1 MKRLTLLR
9 VDISKKI
16 NTLLTLI
23 ITSIFFFALST
34 YANEK
39 WKIDEELSTI
49 SFELPVLFVKNVQG
63 TFQNIEGFVEIDL
76 DKKENSKAIF
86 SVKINSIDMNYAKYK
101 NLLLSD
107 IFFDAKQFP
116 IVVVDTKKFSYQNE
130 KKITLDAELT
140 IKGKSE
146 IVPLTIVVKRLGE
159 ELVQIESE
167 LSFSRTYF
175 NIGTGKWSNTAI
187 LKDKAKIKTNLFLF
201 KE

>member
-1 MKRLTLLR
+1 MKKLIFLHVSIL
-9 VDISKKI
+9 KKI
-16 NTLLTLI
+16 NILLTLI
-23 ITSIFFFALST
+23 IISGFFFASSIF
-34 YANEK
+34 ANEK
-39 WKIDEELSTI
+39 WAVDKELSTI
-49 SFELPVLFVKNVQG
+49 SFELPVLFLKNVQG
-63 TFQNIEGFVEIDL
+63 TFQNIEGFIEIDL
-76 DKKENSKAIF
+76 DKKEKNKAIF
-86 SVKINSIDMNYAKYK
+86 SVEIDSIDMNYAKYR

-116 IVVVDTKKFSYQNE
+116 IALVDTKKFSYQNE
-130 KKITLDAELT
+130 KKITLDVELA

-146 IVPLTIVVKRLGE
+146 IVPLTILVKRLAE

-167 LSFSRTYF
+167 LSFSRTFF

>member
-1 MKRLTLLR
+1 MRKLIFSHVGIL
-9 VDISKKI
+9 KKI
-16 NTLLTLI
+16 NTLLALI
-23 ITSIFFFALST
+23 ITLSFFFTSSI
-34 YANEK
+34 YADEK
-39 WKIDEELSTI
+39 WGMDKELSTI

-167 LSFSRTYF
+167 LSFSRTFF

-187 LKDKAKIKTNLFLF
+187 LRDKAKIKTNFFLF
-201 KE
+201 KK

>member
-1 MKRLTLLR
+1 MKKQTLLH

-23 ITSIFFFALST
+23 ITSIYFFASST

-39 WKIDEELSTI
+39 WRVDKELSTI
-49 SFELPVLFVKNVQG
+49 SFELPVLFLKNVQG
-63 TFQNIEGFVEIDL
+63 TFQNIEGFIEIDL
-76 DKKENSKAIF
+76 DEKENSKAIF

-130 KKITLDAELT
+130 KEITLDAELT

-146 IVPLTIVVKRLGE
+146 IVPLNIVVKRLGE

>member
-1 MKRLTLLR
+1 MKKLTLLH

-16 NTLLTLI
+16 NTLLIFI
-23 ITSIFFFALST
+23 ITSSFFFASST
-34 YANEK
+34 YADEK
-39 WKIDEELSTI
+39 WEIDKELSTI

-63 TFQNIEGFVEIDL
+63 TFQNIEGFIKIDL
-76 DKKENSKAIF
+76 DKKEDSKAIF
-86 SVKINSIDMNYAKYK
+86 SVEINSIDMNYAKYK

-167 LSFSRTYF
+167 LSFSRTFF

-201 KE
+201 KD

>member
-23 ITSIFFFALST
+23 ITSIFFFTSST
-34 YANEK
+34 YADEK
-39 WKIDEELSTI
+39 WQVDEELSTI
-49 SFELPVLFVKNVQG
+49 NFELPVLFVKNVLG
-63 TFQNIEGFVEIDL
+63 TFQNIEGFIEIDL
-76 DKKENSKAIF
+76 DKKEDNKAIF
-86 SVKINSIDMNYAKYK
+86 SVEINSIDMNYVKYR

>member
-1 MKRLTLLR
+1 
-9 VDISKKI
+9 
-16 NTLLTLI
+16 
-23 ITSIFFFALST
+23 
-34 YANEK
+34 
-39 WKIDEELSTI
+39 
-49 SFELPVLFVKNVQG
+49 
-63 TFQNIEGFVEIDL
+63 
-76 DKKENSKAIF
+76 
-86 SVKINSIDMNYAKYK
+86 MNYAKYK

-116 IVVVDTKKFSYQNE
+116 IVVVDTKKFSYHNE
-130 KKITLDAELT
+130 KEITLDAELT

-146 IVPLTIVVKRLGE
+146 IVPLNIVVKRLGE

>member
-9 VDISKKI
+9 VDISRKI
-16 NTLLTLI
+16 NTLLALI

-34 YANEK
+34 YADEK
-39 WKIDEELSTI
+39 WEIDEELSTI

-63 TFQNIEGFVEIDL
+63 TFQNIEGFIKIDL
-76 DKKENSKAIF
+76 DKKKNSKAIF
-86 SVKINSIDMNYAKYK
+86 SVEINSIDMNYAKYR

-116 IVVVDTKKFSYQNE
+116 IAVVDTKKFSYQNE
-130 KKITLDAELT
+130 KIITLDVELT

-167 LSFSRTYF
+167 LSFSRTFF

-187 LKDKAKIKTNLFLF
+187 LKDKAIIKTNLFLF

>member
-1 MKRLTLLR
+1 MKRLIFLH

-23 ITSIFFFALST
+23 ITSSFFFASST
-34 YANEK
+34 YADEK
-39 WKIDEELSTI
+39 WRFDEELSTI
-49 SFELPVLFVKNVQG
+49 SFELPVLFLKNVQG
-63 TFQNIEGFVEIDL
+63 TFQNIEGFMEIDL
-76 DKKENSKAIF
+76 DKKENNKAIF
-86 SVKINSIDMNYAKYK
+86 SVEINSIDMNYAKYR

-187 LKDKAKIKTNLFLF
+187 LKDKATIRTNLFLF

>member
-1 MKRLTLLR
+1 MIKLTLLH

-23 ITSIFFFALST
+23 ITSSFFFASST
-34 YANEK
+34 YAGEK
-39 WKIDEELSTI
+39 WGIDKELSTI
-49 SFELPVLFVKNVQG
+49 SFELPVLFAKNVRG
-63 TFQNIEGFVEIDL
+63 IFQNFEGFIEIDL
-76 DKKENSKAIF
+76 DKKGGNKAIF
-86 SVKINSIDMNYAKYK
+86 SVEINSIDMNYVKYR

-116 IVVVDTKKFSYQNE
+116 IAVVDTKKFSYQHE
-130 KKITLDAELT
+130 KKITLDVELT

-146 IVPLTIVVKRLGE
+146 IVPLTILVKRLGE

-167 LSFSRTYF
+167 LSFSRTFF
-175 NIGTGKWSNTAI
+175 NVGTGKWSNTAI

>member
-1 MKRLTLLR
+1 MKKLTLLH

-23 ITSIFFFALST
+23 ITSSFFLASST
-34 YANEK
+34 YADEK
-39 WKIDEELSTI
+39 WGVDKELSTI
-49 SFELPVLFVKNVQG
+49 SFELPVLFVKNVLG
-63 TFQNIEGFVEIDL
+63 TFHNIEGFIEIDL
-76 DKKENSKAIF
+76 DQKKKNKAIF
-86 SVKINSIDMNYAKYK
+86 SVEINSIDMNYAKYR

-116 IVVVDTKKFSYQNE
+116 IAVIDTKKFSYQNE
-130 KKITLDAELT
+130 KKITLDVELT
-140 IKGKSE
+140 IKGESKTM
-146 IVPLTIVVKRLGE
+146 PLIIFVKRLGE

-167 LSFSRTYF
+167 LSFSRTFF

>member
-23 ITSIFFFALST
+23 ITSIFFFASST
-34 YANEK
+34 YADEK
-39 WKIDEELSTI
+39 WGIDEELSTI

-63 TFQNIEGFVEIDL
+63 TFQNIEGFIKIDL
-76 DKKENSKAIF
+76 DKKKNSKAIF
-86 SVKINSIDMNYAKYK
+86 SVEINSIDMNYAKYK

-116 IVVVDTKKFSYQNE
+116 IAVVDTKKFSYQNE

-167 LSFSRTYF
+167 LSFSRTFF